1 MKINILALFLVIT
14 CLGCSSDDDSSNN
27 MDSDQ
32 NTELMGDFISVAHST
47 SGTVIVSA
55 DMSTLQLN
63 NFKSDDGPL
72 LELYLTTDLEVPI
85 MYL

>member
-1 MKINILALFLVIT
+1 
-14 CLGCSSDDDSSNN
+14 
-27 MDSDQ
+27 
-32 NTELMGDFISVAHST
+32 MGDFISVAHST

-72 LELYLTTDLEVPI
+72 LELYLATDLEVPI
-85 MYL
+85 MSL